1 MILSSPNIPS
11 IPSISTIALA
21 IIIPFSQTI
30 LNAIYES
37 KGNGAQV
44 SPPLESVSSRTL
56 LPPTTALPVEIHD
69 PPT

>member
-11 IPSISTIALA
+11 APSLSTIALA
-21 IIIPFSQTI
+21 IIIPFSKTI
-30 LNAIYES
+30 LNAIYPS
-37 KGNGAQV
+37 KGSGAQV

-56 LPPTTALPVEIHD
+56 VPPTAPLTVEIHD